1 MKEILFKQV
10 QEPKKDANFPVE
22 LTEETMRERKEKL
35 LHKMKE
41 EKLDRLIVYGDVEH
55 AWNYAYLVGFY
66 TRFEESL
73 LMMDKEGN
81 MTLVLG
87 NENLKR
93 YKNARFKCDHV
104 HVSLFSLANQPN
116 RNDKNFEKLLKEAG
130 LKENE
135 RVGLAGW
142 KNFTSTVDDKRYMFD
157 APAYITD
164 AIRSVLSDK
173 ELLVNATELFIGD
186 HGVRT
191 TSNANEIAH
200 YEYGAALA
208 SDCIL
213 DAMNLI
219 DEGVSELQLGDTLE
233 RYGQHT
239 TITTIAA
246 TGERFI
252 NGNMFPVNRK
262 VQIGDPISLSVGYA
276 GGSSSRAGYAV
287 AEKEQLPEKAKN
299 YMDELAKPYFSMYAS
314 WLENIKIGMLGGKM
328 YDLVEEVF
336 PKEIYHWGLCPGHLV
351 AEEEWLS
358 SPIYDHSE
366 EVLKSG
372 MMFQIDIIPSREGM
386 SGVSAESTIVLAD
399 QELKEKIKEQY
410 PEMWDRMMKRKEYI
424 KSELNIQ
431 LSDDVLPMCITVG
444 YLRPYML
451 KKDHAFVVK

>member
-10 QEPKKDANFPVE
+10 KEPKKDAHVPVE
-22 LTEETMRERKEKL
+22 LTEATMKERKEKL

-41 EKLDRLIVYGDVEH
+41 ANLDRLIVYSDVEH

-73 LMMDKEGN
+73 LMMDKEGG

-93 YKNARFKCDHV
+93 YKNARFECDHV

-116 RNDKNFEKLLKEAG
+116 RNDKSFVELLKEAG

-142 KNFTSTVDDKRYMFD
+142 KNFTSKSDDIRYMFD

-164 AIRSVLSDK
+164 AIRSVLNDK
-173 ELLVNATELFIGD
+173 DLLVNATELFIGD
-186 HGVRT
+186 NGVRT
-191 TSNANEIAH
+191 VNNANEIAH

-208 SDCIL
+208 SDCVL
-213 DAMNLI
+213 DAMDLV
-219 DEGVSELQLGDTLE
+219 DEGVSELKLGDALQ

-246 TGERFI
+246 TGERFV
-252 NGNMFPVNRK
+252 NGDMFPLDRK
-262 VQIGDPISLSVGYA
+262 VKIGDPISLSVGFA

-287 AEKEQLPEKAKN
+287 ADAEQLDEQAKDYMEK
-299 YMDELAKPYFSMYAS
+299 LAKPYFSMYVS
-314 WLENIKIGMLGGKM
+314 WLENIKIGMTGGAM

-336 PKEIYHWGLCPGHLV
+336 PKETYHWGLCPGHLV

-358 SPIYDHSE
+358 SPIYDGSE
-366 EVLKSG
+366 EILKSG
-372 MMFQIDIIPSREGM
+372 MMFQIDIIPSIEGM

-399 QELKEKIKEQY
+399 QKLKDEMKEQY
-410 PEMWDRMMKRKEYI
+410 PEMWDRMMVRREYMR
-424 KSELNIQ
+424 SELNIQ
-431 LSDDVLPMCITVG
+431 LSDDVLPMCSTVG

-451 KKDHAFVVK
+451 KKDYAFVVK